1 MERNAGASECAAIA
15 DAHNWPQVHA
25 MRRDAIRG
33 IGVCLTLWLGARDTL
48 HAQTVQGVLLGR
60 MPPQPLSG
68 VVITAARTR
77 DGEIVA
83 RAVTSESGRFQLS
96 VGPDSVV
103 VRALRIGQRPVT
115 LFLGRLAAGMRE
127 DVSRTLPDEPVA
139 IASVRVRERARCG
152 AASPDSSVVSALFA
166 DALTALAG
174 SVSPMEGAA
183 PVMRSVRVEEERD
196 RRGRVQAISAPVV
209 SEGATTQAFR
219 SVPVPLLLQEGF
231 VVREADGGSTY
242 RAPDAVVLTDD
253 RFLARTCLSLDR
265 SREDDG
271 RIGIRFTPAKRTDTR
286 IDVEGVLWLDAATR
300 SLETLEFGYLGLTSV
315 AASVNPGGTVEYTQ
329 LPDGRWIIER
339 WALRMPR
346 LDVTMMP
353 VPRGGGR
360 MERLQ
365 AVGTSVVR
373 GLVTE
378 VRAGNRVLYSAGGAS
393 GDAALRSALT
403 RREDITR
410 PVAPQARMDSAVLV
424 AGVSATALARVRQ
437 CVERTSN
444 STTRGMALVV
454 RVLDSG
460 GTARAATAVEAEWRT
475 RYTRMAEGSWAWEAA
490 RARAET
496 DQAGEAV
503 LCDVTASGRV
513 KVSAMPPGCEPVRVT
528 LRPAVG
534 MLVSDVV
541 LRLPRGCGA

>member
-1 MERNAGASECAAIA
+1 MQVRVNRRLPIAAVRRWS
-15 DAHNWPQVHA
+15 HVHL
-25 MRRDAIRG
+25 MRRDGILR
-33 IGVCLTLWLGARDTL
+33 IGVCLTLWMGARDAL

-60 MPPQPLSG
+60 TPPQPLSG

-83 RAVTSESGRFQLS
+83 RGVTSESGRFLLT
-96 VGPDSVV
+96 VGSDSVV

-115 LFLGRLAAGMRE
+115 LFLGRLAAGARE

-152 AASPDSSVVSALFA
+152 ATTPDSSVVSALFA

-174 SVSPMEGAA
+174 SVSAVEGVA
-183 PVMRSVRVEEERD
+183 PVMRSLRVEEERD

-219 SVPVPLLLQEGF
+219 SVPVPLLLHEGF

-253 RFLARTCLSLDR
+253 RFLARTCLALDR

-271 RIGIRFTPAKRTDTR
+271 RIGIRFTPAKRSDAR

-300 SLETLEFGYLGLTSV
+300 ALETLEFGYLGLTS
-315 AASVNPGGTVEYTQ
+315 AAAAVNPGGTVEYTQ

-378 VRAGNRVLYSAGGAS
+378 VRSGDRVLYSMGGVS
-393 GDAALRSALT
+393 GDAVLQRALA
-403 RREDITR
+403 RRQDITR
-410 PVAPQARMDSAVLV
+410 PVTPEVLGDSSLFV
-424 AGVSATALARVRQ
+424 AGVSAATLARVQQ
-437 CVERTSN
+437 CAARPSD
-444 STTRGMALVV
+444 SATRGIALVV
-454 RVLDSG
+454 RVIDSRG
-460 GTARAATAVEAEWRT
+460 QARAATVIDAEWRT
-475 RYTRMAEGSWAWEAA
+475 RYTRVSDDSWAWQTA

-496 DQAGEAV
+496 NSDGEAV
-503 LCDVTASGRV
+503 LCDVTVLDRVEVRALPSGC
-513 KVSAMPPGCEPVRVT
+513 APVRVNM
-528 LRPAVG
+528 RPPPGAR
-534 MLVSDVV
+534 VSDVIV
-541 LRLPRGCGA
+541 RLPRACSA

>member
-1 MERNAGASECAAIA
+1 M
-15 DAHNWPQVHA
+15 
-25 MRRDAIRG
+25 
-33 IGVCLTLWLGARDTL
+33 CLTLWMGARDAL

-60 MPPQPLSG
+60 TPAQPLPG

-83 RAVTSESGRFQLS
+83 RGVTSESGRFLLT
-96 VGPDSVV
+96 VGSDSVV

-115 LFLGRLAAGMRE
+115 LFLGRLAAGARE

-152 AASPDSSVVSALFA
+152 ATTPDSSVVSALFA

-174 SVSPMEGAA
+174 SVSAMEGAA
-183 PVMRSVRVEEERD
+183 PVMRSLRVEEERD

-219 SVPVPLLLQEGF
+219 SVPVPLLLHEGF

-253 RFLARTCLSLDR
+253 RFLARTCLALDR

-271 RIGIRFTPAKRTDTR
+271 RIGIRFTPVKRSDAR

-300 SLETLEFGYLGLTSV
+300 ALETLEFGYLGLTS
-315 AASVNPGGTVEYTQ
+315 AAAAVNPGGTVEYTQ

-365 AVGTSVVR
+365 ATGTTVVR
-373 GLVTE
+373 GIVTE
-378 VRAGNRVLYSAGGAS
+378 VRAGERVLYSAGGAS
-393 GDAALRSALT
+393 GDAALRSALS
-403 RREDITR
+403 RRQDITR
-410 PVAPQARMDSAVLV
+410 PVAPEARMDSAVFV
-424 AGVSATALARVRQ
+424 AGVSTATLARVRD
-437 CVERTSN
+437 CVERASK
-444 STTRGMALVV
+444 TTPRGMALVV
-454 RVLDSG
+454 RVLDAG
-460 GTARAATAVEAEWRT
+460 GTARAATAVDAEWRT
-475 RYTRMAEGSWAWEAA
+475 RYTRVAEGTWAWQAEQ
-490 RARAET
+490 ARAET
-496 DQAGEAV
+496 DAAGEAV
-503 LCDVTASGRV
+503 LCDVAATGRLEV
-513 KVSAMPPGCEPVRVT
+513 RARPVGCAPVRVSV
-528 LRPAVG
+528 RPAVG
-534 MLVSDVV
+534 VLVSDVTV
-541 LRLPRGCGA
+541 RLPRGCGA